1 MSAATFLKIT
11 VLALLYGVVA
21 GSAWADERITVRVFG
36 LPPMSSASAADIAG
50 TRVVQEFRRQH
61 PDIILQ
67 SASGLKIEGL
77 GGEIGPL
84 MMIAGGIAPDVLY
97 VNFRKIDSYVRQGF
111 LYPLDEFIERETKKN
126 PQWIS
131 ERILP
136 QIADVVWRPGP
147 DGVKHC
153 YAMPGQYLV
162 MGLYYNRP
170 LFRQAGLPLRAP
182 KDWEELVEFSRKI
195 NALDKRNHGLALFN
209 GQQASWNLMNF
220 LWSAGGDAVK
230 EMAPNDWRA
239 VFDTEEAV
247 DAFSFYYR
255 LVEGDRVAIRDNVSE
270 LFKSSESR
278 RVGMVFNYIGTAVEL
293 DPNIWGFGAVPT
305 GPTGQRGA
313 EINAEM
319 MGIFSGVKDPA
330 VREAAWKF
338 IRFFA
343 SPEAQRI
350 RTQTL
355 VELGM
360 VNQINPTDLRRFGYT
375 SLLGLTPAGLEEEF
389 QIALAS
395 GKPEPYGKNCDLVYL
410 EMTYPL
416 DQILLS
422 PILAEAWRSGDQQEF
437 RDEVRRIL
445 KKGTAATNERM
456 IGLVPPE
463 KLQVRRI
470 VAAGAVALIA
480 LAFFLAGRKIIGSF
494 TKVGQATTR
503 ARGKQVLM
511 AWSLLAIPLILAAVW
526 YYVPLIRGAWMSLLD
541 YQLLRPSVF
550 VGLDNFANILF
561 DQRFWTSMVAT
572 FHFAFWML
580 TVGFVTPIVLAYL
593 LHLTPRHTLFFRVIY
608 YLPALLTG
616 TAVFVL
622 WKQFFGATGMVNE
635 FLSGI
640 GLHLH
645 RAWPEDPSLAMLSCV
660 LPGIWAGAGPG
671 CLIYLAALK
680 TIPEEQFEASEIDG
694 AGLYN
699 KTIHIVLPALMPL
712 ILINFIGAVMAAFQ
726 ASQNILIMTAG
737 GPNGLT
743 EVAALR
749 IFYEAFMFLHFG
761 PATAMAWIL
770 GSLLVGF
777 ALLQLQRLSRME
789 FKSGAR

>member
-1 MSAATFLKIT
+1 MMRHPTILLLACLSGL
-11 VLALLYGVVA
+11 LALS
-21 GSAWADERITVRVFG
+21 GSLRAEERITVRVYG
-36 LPPMSSASAADIAG
+36 LPPMSSASAQDIAT

-61 PDIILQ
+61 PEITLQ
-67 SASGLKIEGL
+67 PANGLKIEGL
-77 GGEIGPL
+77 GNEIGPL

-111 LYPLDEFIERETKKN
+111 LYPLDDFIEREQKRD
-126 PQWIS
+126 PAWVSQ
-131 ERILP
+131 RILP
-136 QIADVVWRPGP
+136 QVQDVVWRPGA
-147 DGVKHC
+147 DGTKHC
-153 YAMPGQYLV
+153 YALPGQYLV
-162 MGLYYNRP
+162 MGLYFNRP
-170 LFRQAGLPLRAP
+170 LFRQAGLPQRVP
-182 KDWEELVEFSRKI
+182 KDWEELVEFSRRIKE
-195 NALDKRNHGLALFN
+195 LDQRNRGLVLYN

-230 EMAPNDWRA
+230 EIAPNDWRA

-247 DAFSFYYR
+247 DAFSYYYR
-255 LVEGDRVAIRDNVSE
+255 LTEGDRVASREDVPD
-270 LFKSSESR
+270 LFRTSESR
-278 RVGMVFNYIGTAVEL
+278 RVGMVFSYIGTTVSL
-293 DPNIWGFGAVPT
+293 DPNIWSFGAVPV
-305 GPTGQRGA
+305 GPTGKRGA
-313 EINAEM
+313 EINSEM
-319 MGIFSGVKDPA
+319 MGIFAGVKDPA
-330 VREAAWKF
+330 VREAAWEF

-360 VNQINPTDLRRFGYT
+360 VNQINPSDLRRFGYT
-375 SLLGLTPAGLEEEF
+375 NLLALTPPGLEEQF
-389 QIALAS
+389 QTALSS
-395 GKPEPYGKNCDLVYL
+395 GRPEPYGRNCDLVYL

-422 PILAEAWRSGDQQEF
+422 PLLAQTWESGDQTAF
-437 RDEVRRIL
+437 RNEVRRIL
-445 KKGTAATNERM
+445 QNGVKTTNERM
-456 IGLVPPE
+456 IGLVPAE
-463 KLQVRRI
+463 KMQQRRI
-470 VAAGAVALIA
+470 VATCAVILII
-480 LAFFLAGRKIIGSF
+480 LAFLFAGRAMFRSFTLAGRS
-494 TKVGQATTR
+494 TTR
-503 ARGKQVLM
+503 TRSAYA
-511 AWSLLAIPLILAAVW
+511 AWALLAIPILLAAIW
-526 YYVPLIRGAWMSLLD
+526 YYLPLARGAWMSLLD
-541 YQLLRPSVF
+541 YQLLKPSIF

-561 DQRFWTSMVAT
+561 DPRFWTSMLAT
-572 FHFAFWML
+572 FHFSFWML

-593 LHLTPRHTLFFRVIY
+593 LHLTPRHTVLFRVIY

-622 WKQFFGATGMVNE
+622 WKQFFGASGMVNE
-635 FLSGI
+635 FLSAI
-640 GLHLH
+640 GLNLT
-645 RAWPEDPSLAMLSCV
+645 RAWPDDPSLAMLSCV

-694 AGLYN
+694 AGLFY
-699 KTIHIVLPALMPL
+699 KTVHIVVPALMPL
-712 ILINFIGAVMAAFQ
+712 ILINFIGSVMAAFQ

-737 GPNGLT
+737 GPNGMT

-777 ALLQLQRLSRME
+777 ALLQLQRLGRME
-789 FKSGAR
+789 FRSGGR